1 MATVLIDDQTAY
13 ELSEAQLAA
22 LAVLEDAAAARL
34 RATLQ
39 ESFRAIS
46 ARIDS
51 NWADLQAKGGLAL
64 QIEVR
69 KLDQIRASLEILSP
83 EIANRVRDEFEGIFR
98 EGGKAGDTLAQAL
111 IQSRQSNTVRT
122 FAEMPVVAIT
132 NIAAQSMERLSGH
145 ALVFREK
152 ATQLL
157 LLGLTQG
164 WGPQKV
170 KQALQQQL
178 NVVAHR
184 AETIQRTE
192 TLSALNAA
200 SNERYRREGVALVE
214 FVPTGDD
221 RTCPTCADRAGEIYK
236 IDEAPSPPI
245 HPRCRCV
252 LVPAD
257 DRSLADRE
265 WSREFREEVRALA
278 GGETDPSPAAFETV
292 RPVAVEVP

>member
-1 MATVLIDDQTAY
+1 MLTDNQTAY
-13 ELSEAQLAA
+13 DLSEGQLSA
-22 LAVLEDAAAARL
+22 LGALENAAAARL

-39 ESFRAIS
+39 ESFRAI
-46 ARIDS
+46 ATRIDN

-83 EIANRVRDEFEGIFR
+83 EIANRIRDEFEGIFR
-98 EGGKAGDTLAQAL
+98 KGGEAGDALAQAL
-111 IQSRQSNTVRT
+111 LQSRQSNTVRT
-122 FAEMPVVAIT
+122 FAQMPVVAIA
-132 NIAAQSMERLSGH
+132 NIASQSMERLSGH

-152 ATQLL
+152 ATQILL
-157 LLGLTQG
+157 QGLTQG
-164 WGPQKV
+164 WGPQKI

-178 NVVAHR
+178 NLVAHR

-200 SNERYRREGVALVE
+200 AKERYQREGVSLVE

-221 RTCPTCADRAGEIYK
+221 RTCPTCADRAGEIYELSK
-236 IDEAPSPPI
+236 APQPPI

-265 WSREFREEVRALA
+265 WSREFREEVKTLA
-278 GGETDPSPAAFETV
+278 GGETNPSPAAFETV
-292 RPVAVEVP
+292 RPVPVEVP

>member
-1 MATVLIDDQTAY
+1 MATVLIDAQTAY
-13 ELSEAQLAA
+13 DLSEAQLAA
-22 LAVLEDAAAARL
+22 FSALEDAAAIRL

-39 ESFRAIS
+39 ESFRAIA
-46 ARIDS
+46 ARIDT
-51 NWADLQAKGGLAL
+51 NWASLQAKGGLAL

-69 KLDQIRASLEILSP
+69 KLDQIRASLEVLSP

-98 EGGKAGDTLAQAL
+98 QGGQAGDTLAKAL
-111 IQSRQSNTVRT
+111 IESRQSNTVRT
-122 FAEMPVVAIT
+122 FAEMPLVAIAD
-132 NIAAQSMERLSGH
+132 IATRSLERLSGH
-145 ALVFREK
+145 TEVFREK
-152 ATQLL
+152 ATGLL

-164 WGPQKV
+164 WGPQKI
-170 KQALQQQL
+170 KQELQKQL

-200 SNERYRREGVALVE
+200 SNERYKREGVALVE

-257 DRSLADRE
+257 DRSLEDRE
-265 WSREFREEVRALA
+265 WSKQFREEVTALA

-292 RPVAVEVP
+292 RPIPVEVP